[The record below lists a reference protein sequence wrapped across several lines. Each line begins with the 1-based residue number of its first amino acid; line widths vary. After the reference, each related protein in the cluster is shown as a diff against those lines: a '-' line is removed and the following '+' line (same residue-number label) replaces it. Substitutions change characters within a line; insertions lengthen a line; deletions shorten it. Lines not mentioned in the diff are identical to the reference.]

1 MKLICFTFIR
11 GFDSLVIIRRLVNVV
26 KIQFQMTIFRQR
38 EIVE

>member
-1 MKLICFTFIR
+1 MKLICFIFIR
-11 GFDSLVIIRRLVNVV
+11 GFDSLVIIQRLVNVV